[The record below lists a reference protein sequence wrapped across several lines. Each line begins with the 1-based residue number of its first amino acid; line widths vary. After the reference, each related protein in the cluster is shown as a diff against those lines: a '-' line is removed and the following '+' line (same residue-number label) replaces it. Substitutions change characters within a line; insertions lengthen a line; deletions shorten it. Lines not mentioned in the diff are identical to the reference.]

1 MEKIL
6 QKTPLE
12 EHEAKLK
19 NRFTV
24 LIKNREALCDENGEL
39 KSMSYAKAYNKLLNE
54 VGDLTS
60 KVASD
65 MTVNTYRMSEDKKKA
80 CIDNI
85 SSEYGRFE
93 PRFKQAIKCGSYD
106 DLTSVMKDF
115 CSSAMDVYL
124 QTVGTFS

>member
-12 EHEAKLK
+12 EHENELK
-19 NRFTV
+19 KRFDV

-39 KSMSYAKAYNKLLNE
+39 KNKNYAKAYNKLLNE
-54 VGDLTS
+54 VGNLTS

-65 MTVNTYRMSEDKKKA
+65 MTVNTYSMSKEKKDA
-80 CIDNI
+80 CIENI
-85 SSEYGRFE
+85 SSEYGKFE
-93 PRFKQAIKCGSYD
+93 PRFKQAILRGSYE

-124 QTVGTFS
+124 HTMGVFS